1 MDERATLILAS
12 LVLVFTTIILTAVL
26 ICTPPAHAAEPEQ
39 YVQIVS
45 YSGRH
50 VMFVAKPYE
59 THVMTYNCT
68 VEMFTKAE
76 SSSYTIICD
85 GKKLKSG
92 NFTGFMY
99 STDIILPHRKR
110 VKVTVV
116 LNGQEFWFDL
126 LLTRRTPE
134 PEELEMIEMIELT
147 PQELLAREW
156 RAWGGALTGGF
167 IATLVGLLIARR
179 IKAGKVE
186 EL

>member
-1 MDERATLILAS
+1 VKVKRVRSDVALFMAS
-12 LVLVFTTIILTAVL
+12 LLFFTIMLSR
-26 ICTPPAHAAEPEQ
+26 CAHAAEPEQ
-39 YVQIVS
+39 YVQIIS
-45 YSGRH
+45 YRGKY

-59 THVMTYNCT
+59 THVMTFNAC

-76 SSSYTIICD
+76 RSSYTIICD
-85 GKKLKSG
+85 GEKLKSG

-134 PEELEMIEMIELT
+134 PGELEIIETVELT
-147 PQELLAREW
+147 PQELLLREW
-156 RAWGGALTGGF
+156 RAWGGAIVGGMILAIPAAF
-167 IATLVGLLIARR
+167 LVARR
-179 IKAGKVE
+179 IRAVKGVE